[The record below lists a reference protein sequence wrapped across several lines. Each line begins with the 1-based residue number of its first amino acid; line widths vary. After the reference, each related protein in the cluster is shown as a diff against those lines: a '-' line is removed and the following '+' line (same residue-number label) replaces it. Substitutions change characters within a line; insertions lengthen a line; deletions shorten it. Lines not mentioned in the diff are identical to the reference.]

1 MWKKCKFYIKG
12 LDCPNCAREIAM
24 QLNKKKE
31 YKNVVINF
39 SKLMISFETNYKEQV
54 FEHLEQDV
62 AVIDSGVT
70 FYEEQKEDSL
80 SKDYFCIVLGI
91 LFFGFHILF
100 QNFSFFS
107 SLLILCSY
115 LCLGYKTLWKAILL
129 LKKGVLNENF
139 LIVISA
145 LGAFFIEKPKEGFMV
160 LFLYE
165 LGKVLEKKATGNV
178 RKNVAKLMEIKTDV
192 AHKKVEDGYI
202 TVSPEEIQIHDT
214 LIILKGER
222 VPLDGI
228 MMSEQC
234 ELDTSSLTGES
245 RLSVLKK
252 QDEIL
257 SGCINVGDKFEL
269 KVTKLYQDSTVKRI
283 LDLMENAS
291 DKKAKTENF
300 VNRAAKYYTP
310 LMILISLMIFLITPY
325 VFSISYEESFYRAL
339 MILVVSCPCAIAI
352 SVPLCYFAGLGRFSK
367 SGILVKGS
375 NYIDAIYQMKY
386 LVFDKTGTLTTG
398 NFGITK
404 VVSCDSHYQE
414 DDIIRYLVYGETFS
428 NHPLAKSIV
437 SKYSISS
444 IPEITKLKEFE
455 GKGIS
460 YEWEGHKV
468 KLGNTNFVKT
478 DIRVSQT
485 VIFVSLDDQV
495 IGYVLFGDDIK
506 KEAKECIQAL
516 REDGI
521 QSIMFTG
528 DKKEAACVTAK
539 EISLDSYQAE
549 LLPDDKF
556 QSFEK
561 LKKENPSSCIA
572 FVGDGINDAPVLR
585 LSDCGIAMGS
595 GAASAIEASDV
606 VIMSSSLNKILESR
620 KIASKT
626 ILILK
631 ENLLFAFLAK
641 LLIMGF
647 SFFGIGSMWLAV
659 LGDVGVTLLTILNSL
674 RILR

>member
-444 IPEITKLKEFE
+444 IPEKR
-455 GKGIS
+455 
-460 YEWEGHKV
+460 
-468 KLGNTNFVKT
+468 
-478 DIRVSQT
+478 D
-485 VIFVSLDDQV
+485 
-495 IGYVLFGDDIK
+495 
-506 KEAKECIQAL
+506 
-516 REDGI
+516 
-521 QSIMFTG
+521 
-528 DKKEAACVTAK
+528 
-539 EISLDSYQAE
+539 
-549 LLPDDKF
+549 
-556 QSFEK
+556 
-561 LKKENPSSCIA
+561 
-572 FVGDGINDAPVLR
+572 
-585 LSDCGIAMGS
+585 
-595 GAASAIEASDV
+595 
-606 VIMSSSLNKILESR
+606 
-620 KIASKT
+620 
-626 ILILK
+626 
-631 ENLLFAFLAK
+631 FL
-641 LLIMGF
+641 
-647 SFFGIGSMWLAV
+647 
-659 LGDVGVTLLTILNSL
+659 
-674 RILR
+674 